1 MREEL
6 ANARIKA
13 FGSPKASDESILEIP
28 AADLQ
33 GLLSEMVRTYNAIAE
48 MVRDAG
54 ILRGRELARLTEHN
68 NKALMAEKSPIT
80 QMLLLNAYARQHLN
94 RIRDAMKAKRGGGTA
109 GKIIQVVSKVE
120 ARAIKIIDYIKEKTV
135 EGQKEIAIDSKEART
150 LFLAGGDHVS
160 RKECIRSMKRA
171 EKLLP
176 ALECNHRPNDPRQ
189 TMRLTGLVKDLDGC
203 NLWQQSGLTG

>member
-1 MREEL
+1 MVPARALTALWLDSREGMIYVREEL

-150 LFLAGGDHVS
+150 LFLAGGSCQPKGVHPID
-160 RKECIRSMKRA
+160 E
-171 EKLLP
+171 E
-176 ALECNHRPNDPRQ
+176 
-189 TMRLTGLVKDLDGC
+189 G
-203 NLWQQSGLTG
+203 